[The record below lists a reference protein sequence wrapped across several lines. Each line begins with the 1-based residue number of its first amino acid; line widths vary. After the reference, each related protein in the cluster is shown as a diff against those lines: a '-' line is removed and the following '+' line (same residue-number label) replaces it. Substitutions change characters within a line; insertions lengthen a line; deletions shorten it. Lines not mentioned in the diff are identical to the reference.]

1 MVQAR
6 YSTPEEVTIKTNFIP
21 ARNWLAHYSRAWL
34 TNDMIAGLT
43 AATVILPQAMAY
55 ASLAGLPVEHG
66 LYTALLTLPI
76 YALLGASRLMSV
88 TVTSP
93 IALLTATAIAPL
105 VSSGDPTAYARAAAT
120 LAVLVGIGLALA
132 GLLRMGFLANFISL
146 PVLTGFKFGMGLL
159 IASSQLGK
167 MLGIPFQSSGFLE
180 NIYSAVAQW
189 QAINI
194 PTLMLTII
202 TVAMMLALSR
212 WLPRLPTALIAVVLG
227 IGVIALTDIE
237 MRGVSLITPIPPGL
251 PSFVTPDMTLARELW
266 IPALG
271 IILMS
276 AVESISVARSFK
288 LDQESRLNTN
298 HELVALGLANMGAG
312 LFQGFPGG
320 GGTSQTA
327 VNAKAGAKTQLSGL
341 VTAGVVILGLT
352 LLAPIFNLLPQATLG
367 ATIFVSALGLLRI
380 NTFRSIAAVRKRD
393 AILAVTAAVSVVF
406 LGALQGILVAVAL
419 SLLTLLYE
427 LNHPHIYV
435 MGRKHGDVSAHGGD
449 YRDLAHHPDDETF
462 PGLLI
467 VHPVGRIY
475 FANVERV
482 HNRIHEL
489 IEAAPAPVR
498 ILLLDA
504 SSISDLEFS
513 VLNFLADA
521 NREFARQGITMWV
534 AGFNPTP
541 LEMIQRYIASEN
553 RTAENLFS
561 NVDEAVKA
569 YQALIASKCDEKK
582 L

>member
-1 MVQAR
+1 MV
-6 YSTPEEVTIKTNFIP
+6 
-21 ARNWLAHYSRAWL
+21 
-34 TNDMIAGLT
+34 AGLT
-43 AATVILPQAMAY
+43 AATVVLPQAMAY
-55 ASLAGLPVEHG
+55 ASLAGLPVEQG
-66 LYTALLTLPI
+66 LYTALLTLPV
-76 YALLGASRLMSV
+76 YALLGSSRLMSV

-93 IALLTATAIAPL
+93 IALLTATAVAPL
-105 VSSGDPTAYARAAAT
+105 VSSGDTAAYARAAAT
-120 LAVLVGIGLALA
+120 LAVMVGIGLALA

-167 MLGIPFQSSGFLE
+167 MLGIPFQSGGFLE
-180 NIYSAVAQW
+180 NIYAAISQW
-189 QAINI
+189 KEINI
-194 PTLMLTII
+194 PTLTLTLLTVGAMLK
-202 TVAMMLALSR
+202 LAR

-227 IGVIALTDIE
+227 IGVIALTDLE
-237 MRGVSLITPIPPGL
+237 SRGIALISPIPAGL
-251 PSFVTPDMTLARELW
+251 PSFAIPDTVYIRGLW
-266 IPALG
+266 LPALG
-271 IILMS
+271 IMLMS

-298 HELVALGLANMGAG
+298 HELVALGVANVGAG

-341 VTAGVVILGLT
+341 VTAVVVILGLT

-367 ATIFVSALGLLRI
+367 ATIFVSALGLLHI
-380 NTFRSIAAVRKRD
+380 NTFRRIAAVRRRD
-393 AILAVTAAVSVVF
+393 AALAAIAAVSVVF

-435 MGRKHGDVSAHGGD
+435 MGRKHGSDTAHGGVTDRGGD
-449 YRDLAHHPDDETF
+449 YRDLAHHPGDETF

-482 HNRIHEL
+482 HNRIQEL
-489 IEAAPAPVR
+489 VEASPTPVR

-521 NREFARQGITMWV
+521 NREFDRRGITMWV

-541 LEMIQRYIASEN
+541 LEMVQRFIASEH
-553 RTAENLFS
+553 RTSENLFS

-569 YQALIASKCDEKK
+569 YQTLIAIKCEEKK